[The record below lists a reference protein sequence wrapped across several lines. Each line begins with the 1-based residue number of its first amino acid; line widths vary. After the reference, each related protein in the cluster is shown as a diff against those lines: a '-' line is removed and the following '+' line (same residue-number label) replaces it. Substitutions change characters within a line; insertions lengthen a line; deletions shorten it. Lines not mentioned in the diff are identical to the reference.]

1 MVFCVVFYLFI
12 GACFSC
18 SKIRKVSIKING
30 MYLFTIREMRNKG
43 VYKRACSRQ
52 IYLYS
57 RMASLSV

>member
-1 MVFCVVFYLFI
+1 
-12 GACFSC
+12 
-18 SKIRKVSIKING
+18 
-30 MYLFTIREMRNKG
+30 MRNKG